1 MINKGEI
8 KELFKNE
15 NYIDIINIFKREY
28 KNMVIEF
35 AKKHNIYTDNS
46 TEVEELILIIT
57 STFPQYEGY
66 MSTISKI
73 ITSQDFTIGEEIN
86 YMLDNYNYIKEA
98 LT

>member
-15 NYIDIINIFKREY
+15 NYIDIINIFKKEY
-28 KNMVIEF
+28 TNMVIEF
-35 AKKHNIYTDNS
+35 AKKHNIYIDNS
-46 TEVEELILIIT
+46 TEVEELILIIS
-57 STFPQYEGY
+57 STLPQYEGY
-66 MSTISKI
+66 MNTISKI

-86 YMLDNYNYIKEA
+86 YMLDNYNHIKKA